1 MFLSDYFNII
11 RFIIYY
17 ILQDFKGGFSMPHN
31 HQKKIAVINDFCGF
45 GRCSLAVSLPI
56 ISAMKVQCC
65 PLPTSVFS
73 NHTGFESFYYTDFT
87 RHMTSYSDEWAKL
100 GLEFSGILTGFLGS
114 PTQIEIVEDFL
125 RKFKSEDT
133 VTVIDPVMGDYGNLY
148 PTYSP
153 VLARKM
159 RRLVPYADI
168 LTPNLTEACI
178 LTATPYNPDISSQ
191 SLLELCERLSEMGPE
206 KIVISGID
214 RGDDLENFVYEKGR
228 QAVSVYC
235 HKVGPCRSGTGDV
248 FSSMIAADAVNG
260 VDFMKSVRH
269 ASDFI
274 TRVLKRTLELDLPKT
289 DGLCFEELL
298 CEIGDGY

>member
-1 MFLSDYFNII
+1 
-11 RFIIYY
+11 
-17 ILQDFKGGFSMPHN
+17 MPHN

-56 ISAMKVQCC
+56 ISALKIQCC

-87 RHMTSYSDEWAKL
+87 RHMEAYANEWKKL
-100 GLEFSGILTGFLGS
+100 NLKFSGILTGFLGS
-114 PTQIEIVEDFL
+114 PMQIEIVESILKQF
-125 RKFKSEDT
+125 RNENT
-133 VTVIDPVMGDYGNLY
+133 ITVIDPVMGDYGSLY

-153 VLARKM
+153 ILAKKM
-159 RRLVPYADI
+159 RTLVPYADI

-178 LTATPYNPDISSQ
+178 LTSTPYNPDISTD
-191 SLLELCERLSEMGPE
+191 SLFELCKKLSDMGPK
-206 KIVISGID
+206 KIVISGLD
-214 RGDDLENFVYEKGR
+214 RGDDLENFVYERDK
-228 QAVSVYC
+228 QAISVYC

-248 FSSMIAADAVNG
+248 FSSIIAADAVNG
-260 VDFMKSVRH
+260 KDFMWSVHH

-274 TRVLKRTLELDLPKT
+274 TKVLKRTVELGLPKT

-298 CEIGDGY
+298 SEI